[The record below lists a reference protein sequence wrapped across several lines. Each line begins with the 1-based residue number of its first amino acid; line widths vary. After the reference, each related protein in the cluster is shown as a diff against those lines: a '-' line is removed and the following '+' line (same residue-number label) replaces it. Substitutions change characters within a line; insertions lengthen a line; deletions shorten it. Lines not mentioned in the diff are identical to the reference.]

1 MSRAASAL
9 EKLLLPLMVV
19 VGAVGVALPHTGR
32 ALDRSGGIDPTLAVL
47 VLAAGLAL
55 ERADARPLQVRKGRI
70 AYAMVASTVVL
81 PALEWALS
89 RAAPPGVR
97 DGILAVGVAPAE
109 IASVGLTGLAGG
121 EISVA
126 AALLVASSAITVVAS
141 GPILALLASTD
152 GLHTVGVLTTLV
164 LVVALPLGAG
174 AALARVLRRW
184 PRTVDLGRL
193 VSLLALLVL
202 LFEVASQVRPG
213 ARDLVAA
220 GLLLAFL
227 AGAASLGA
235 LVARGVDPA
244 GRPGLLLPL
253 AMRDFAV
260 AAGIATAAFGAGA
273 AGVLGIYGLLA
284 LAFGSVSALRSA
296 RRVGARG
303 PRAAPAPPGA
313 AASR

>member
-81 PALEWALS
+81 PALAWALS

-126 AALLVASSAITVVAS
+126 AALLVAS

-284 LAFGSVSALRSA
+284 LAFGSVSARRSA
-296 RRVGARG
+296 RRVGTRG